1 MHVSDTDEAV
11 AKFFRLQGKRRI
23 EQEYWAYDSTSIS
36 SYSDTL
42 KQIQYGNNKE
52 HDRLAQLNLLL
63 VFGEASG
70 LPFYDRKLAGNI
82 PDVTTVKTLL
92 ADLDVLDLGKIKL
105 VMDRGFYSEANI
117 NGLYKEHL
125 KFLVGVRL
133 SLTFV
138 RKQLDLVYDSIRQ
151 FRNYDPALDTYGF
164 TVLTD
169 WPYTEERPNKGGV
182 LKGTH
187 RIYLHLYYNIDKGA
201 EDERNFDIMI
211 AEYYH

>member
-92 ADLDVLDLGKIKL
+92 A
-105 VMDRGFYSEANI
+105 EA
-117 NGLYKEHL
+117 K
-125 KFLVGVRL
+125 
-133 SLTFV
+133 
-138 RKQLDLVYDSIRQ
+138 
-151 FRNYDPALDTYGF
+151 
-164 TVLTD
+164 
-169 WPYTEERPNKGGV
+169 
-182 LKGTH
+182 
-187 RIYLHLYYNIDKGA
+187 
-201 EDERNFDIMI
+201 
-211 AEYYH
+211 